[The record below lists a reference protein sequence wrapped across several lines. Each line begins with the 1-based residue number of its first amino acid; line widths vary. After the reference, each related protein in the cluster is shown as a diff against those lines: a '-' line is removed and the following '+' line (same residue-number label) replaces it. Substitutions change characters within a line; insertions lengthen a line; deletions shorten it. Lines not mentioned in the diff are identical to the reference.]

1 MPELAINN
9 QKLEIMNTGD
19 CHTNQQSTTGR
30 LTAYYVRFGSKGIF
44 ITVLLSLCAAG
55 CSTKKNTWASRA
67 YHNVTS
73 EFNVK
78 FNGNENFKEGVRK
91 ADRYTPEEYE
101 QLPPVFS
108 YAHKDIPG
116 IVSGEMDRTIEKC
129 EKLILKHSITAKP
142 AKKPDSKASRK
153 ERDFYNRKEFN
164 SVVDDAYLLSGKA
177 HLYLHEYDKAILV
190 FEHLLTE
197 YPKSSSAPEA
207 RIRLAAA
214 LIHTNDP
221 ERAEALLDAAGKEKK
236 SLSKKLITIL
246 DATYAVWYIQQKNYR
261 QAAIH
266 LENALKQ
273 ETKKGIKLRYY
284 FIMAELY
291 SQINDYDK
299 ATACLNKVIQSNP
312 SYSVAFAAQMRKAA
326 LYNPDA
332 KDTRLKEELRRML
345 DDEKNQEYRDQV
357 YFSLAQVEH
366 RSGNDTLAME
376 YLKKSI
382 AAESS
387 NEHQKALAYIMHA
400 HYAYA
405 YKQFP
410 EAYAAYKEALTRL
423 SNDYPHYDSLER
435 TANGLQRLAENTAI
449 IRREDSLQRIAKM
462 PAEERDKWIAGII
475 AEITAAEEQQRQQQ
489 RQQQYFMYQEEYSR
503 SAGQQDARSN
513 SWYFYNVSSVNSGLS
528 SFNMRWG
535 KRKLEDNWRRRNKQ
549 EMTFAAP
556 EENKTADDGTP
567 EPSNKSAEYYTRDL
581 PLTPEAMAA
590 SDERWSNALFRLG
603 EAYKD
608 DVHEPLPAIATFRA
622 LDSRFPQ
629 NDNRASVYYYLY
641 SLYSETYKPDS
652 AGYYKELLIANYPKT
667 PLAQQLTNP
676 NYFAEQQAEK
686 AAMDAQYEKVFE
698 AYNAQRYA
706 EAGALAQQMT
716 ERFPNSLLQPQLEF
730 IRAVSAGDG
739 GNIAAYK
746 SALAAVVSQYPSSD
760 VAKTAAEMI
769 ALLEK
774 QELQYTPP
782 PDEPG
787 ATAPAPVTP
796 AAATPYLFS
805 DKEHYAGVICENTK
819 DTAALFF
826 AFESYNADTHIEK
839 NLETEIYK
847 IGENYVMTAVRAF
860 PTLSEAK
867 SYLDGLQQHAAL
879 EKFPPQEYRKVLI
892 TPENLNLLIQSKDV
906 AAYLNFFTK
915 NYL

>member
-1 MPELAINN
+1 MIHGEY
-9 QKLEIMNTGD
+9 KGRK
-19 CHTNQQSTTGR
+19 STCYFRSG
-30 LTAYYVRFGSKGIF
+30 KWGIF
-44 ITVLLSLCAAG
+44 VTVPVLLWLCAAG
-55 CSTKKNTWASRA
+55 CSTKKNTWLSRA

-78 FNGNENFKEGVRK
+78 FNGNESFKEGAWK

-129 EKLILKHSITAKP
+129 EKLILKHSITVKP
-142 AKKPDSKASRK
+142 SKKPDSKASRE

-190 FEHLLTE
+190 FEHLLAE

-207 RIRLAAA
+207 RLRLAAA
-214 LIHTNDP
+214 FIYTNDP
-221 ERAEALLDAAGKEKK
+221 EHAETLLNAAAKEKK
-236 SLSKKLITIL
+236 PLPEKFNALL
-246 DATYAVWYIQQKNYR
+246 NATYAELYILQKNYR

-273 ETKKGIKLRYY
+273 EAKKGIKLRYY
-284 FIMAELY
+284 FILGELY
-291 SQINDYDK
+291 SQTGDMDK
-299 ATACLNKVIQSNP
+299 STACMDKIIRSNP

-326 LYNPDA
+326 LYNPN
-332 KDTRLKEELRRML
+332 TQGSRLKEDLRRML
-345 DDEKNQEYRDQV
+345 DDEKYKEYSDQV
-357 YFSLAQVEH
+357 YFALAQVEQ
-366 RSGNDTLAME
+366 RSGNDPLATD

-387 NEHQKALAYIMHA
+387 NEHQRALAYIMHA

-405 YKQFP
+405 GKQFP
-410 EAYAAYKEALTRL
+410 EAYAAYKEALARL
-423 SNDYPHYDSLER
+423 SNDYPQYDSLEK
-435 TANGLQRLAENTAI
+435 TANGLQRLAENTQI
-449 IRREDSLQRIAKM
+449 IQREDSLQRIAKM
-462 PAEERDKWIAGII
+462 PAAEREQWIAGII

-489 RQQQYFMYQEEYSR
+489 RQQQYFMYQEEYNR
-503 SAGQQDARSN
+503 NTGQQTQSN
-513 SWYFYNVSSVNSGLS
+513 SWYFYNVTSVNSGMS

-535 KRKLEDNWRRRNKQ
+535 KRKLEDNWRRRNKH
-549 EMTFAAP
+549 EISFAAQA
-556 EENKTADDGTP
+556 ENKTANDGKP
-567 EPSNKSAEYYTRDL
+567 ELSNKSPEYYTRDL
-581 PLTPEAMAA
+581 PLTPEDMAA
-590 SDERWSNALFRLG
+590 SNERLSHALFHLG

-608 DVHEPLPAIATFRA
+608 DVREPLPAIATFRT

-629 NDNRASVYYYLY
+629 NDNRASAYYYLY
-641 SLYSETYKPDS
+641 MLYSETGKSDS
-652 AGYYKELLIANYPKT
+652 AGYYKQLLITNYPKT

-676 NYFAEQQAEK
+676 DYFAEQQAEK
-686 AAMDAQYEKVFE
+686 AAMDAQYEKVFD

-706 EAGALAQQMT
+706 EAGALAQQMI

-746 SALAAVVSQYPSSD
+746 NALTAVVNQHPSSD
-760 VAKTAAEMI
+760 VAKTAAGMI

-782 PDEPG
+782 PGDEPV
-787 ATAPAPVTP
+787 AAAPAPVTP

-805 DKEHYAGVICENTK
+805 SGEHYAGVICENAK
-819 DTAALFF
+819 DTAALLF
-826 AFESYNADTHIEK
+826 AIESYNADAYIEK
-839 NLETEIYK
+839 NMEVDIRK
-847 IGENYVMTAVRAF
+847 IGEHYVMAAIRTF
-860 PTLSEAK
+860 PTLQEAK
-867 SYLDGLQQHAAL
+867 TYLDALQHNGAL
-879 EKFPPQEYRKVLI
+879 ADFPPQEYRKVLI
-892 TPENLNLLIQSKDV
+892 TPENLNLLMQSKDI

-915 NYL
+915 NYLQP

>member
-1 MPELAINN
+1 MIHGEH
-9 QKLEIMNTGD
+9 K
-19 CHTNQQSTTGR
+19 GR
-30 LTAYYVRFGSKGIF
+30 KPAYYTRFGEWGIF
-44 ITVLLSLCAAG
+44 ITVLLWLCAAG
-55 CSTKKNTWASRA
+55 CSTKKNTWMSRA

-78 FNGNENFKEGVRK
+78 FNGNESFKEGAWK
-91 ADRYTPEEYE
+91 ADRYMPEEYE
-101 QLPPVFS
+101 QLPTVFS

-116 IVSGEMDRTIEKC
+116 VVSGEMDRTIEKC
-129 EKLILKHSITAKP
+129 EKLILKHSITVKP

-164 SVVDDAYLLSGKA
+164 SVVDDAYLLNGKA
-177 HLYLHEYDKAILV
+177 HLYLHEYDKAILT
-190 FEHLLTE
+190 FNHLLTE

-214 LIHTNDP
+214 FIYTHDLEH
-221 ERAEALLDAAGKEKK
+221 AETLLNAAGKEKNT
-236 SLSKKLITIL
+236 LPEKLNALL
-246 DATYAVWYIQQKNYR
+246 DATFAELYIHQKNYR

-273 ETKKGIKLRYY
+273 ETRRGIKLRYY
-284 FIMAELY
+284 FILGELY
-291 SQINDYDK
+291 SQTGDAGK
-299 ATACLNKVIQSNP
+299 ATACLDKIMQLSP
-312 SYSVAFAAQMRKAA
+312 AYSVTFAAQMRKAA
-326 LYNPDA
+326 LYNPD
-332 KDTRLKEELRRML
+332 KQGTQLKEELHHML
-345 DDEKNQEYRDQV
+345 GDEKYKEYSDQI
-357 YFSLAQVEH
+357 YFALAQVEH
-366 RSGNDTLAME
+366 RSGNDSLAIG

-400 HYAYA
+400 HYARA
-405 YKQFP
+405 GKQFP
-410 EAYAAYKEALTRL
+410 EAYAAYREALARL
-423 SNDYPHYDSLER
+423 SSDYPQYDSLEK
-435 TANGLQRLAENTAI
+435 TANGLQRLAENTQI
-449 IRREDSLQRIAKM
+449 IQREDSLQRIAKM
-462 PAEERDKWIAGII
+462 PAEEREQWIAGII
-475 AEITAAEEQQRQQQ
+475 AKIKAAEEEQQQQQ

-503 SAGQQDARSN
+503 NTGLQTQSN
-513 SWYFYNVSSVNSGLS
+513 SWYFYNVTSINSGLS

-549 EMTFAAP
+549 EISFAVQA
-556 EENKTADDGTP
+556 ENKNANDGRP
-567 EPSNKSAEYYTRDL
+567 ELSNKSPEYYTRDL

-590 SDERWSNALFRLG
+590 SDERLSNALFRLG

-608 DVHEPLPAIATFRA
+608 DVHEPLPAIAAFRT

-629 NDNRASVYYYLY
+629 NGNRASAYYYLY
-641 SLYSETYKPDS
+641 DLYSETGKPDS
-652 AGYYKELLIANYPKT
+652 AGYYKQLLISNYPKT

-676 NYFAEQQAEK
+676 DYFAEQQAEK

-706 EAGALAQQMT
+706 EAGALAQQMI

-746 SALAAVVSQYPSSD
+746 SALAAVVNQYPSSD
-760 VAKTAAEMI
+760 VAKTAAGMI

-782 PDEPG
+782 PGAEPD
-787 ATAPAPVTP
+787 AAAPAQAMP

-805 DKEHYAGVICENTK
+805 DGEHYAGVICENTK
-819 DTAALFF
+819 DTAALLF
-826 AFESYNADTHIEK
+826 ALESCNADAYLEK
-839 NLETEIYK
+839 NLEVDTRK
-847 IGENYVMTAVRAF
+847 IGEHYVMMTIRTF
-860 PTLSEAK
+860 PALQEAK
-867 SYLDGLQQHAAL
+867 NYLETLQHSATL
-879 EKFPPQEYRKVLI
+879 EDFPPQEYRRVLI
-892 TPENLNLLIQSKDV
+892 TPVNLDLLMQSKDI

-915 NYL
+915 NYLQP